1 MKSFVRYS
9 VAVYLGLLLSGTIM
23 VPNRSASA
31 SAPGVNTEPHPDRAP
46 AWEAGTVNAPDLL
59 IVEIDTEAD

>member
-1 MKSFVRYS
+1 MQSFVRYS

-31 SAPGVNTEPHPDRAP
+31 IAPGAHAPQRTDPAHGWEP
-46 AWEAGTVNAPDLL
+46 GTVDAPDLL
-59 IVEIDTEAD
+59 IVEVEAD